1 MTKSILSLSILSLLM
16 SCTADKTEETPTDT
30 SVADTGD
37 SVDTDETDDTED
49 TEETDT
55 EDTDDTEDADDT
67 NDSGNS
73 SEDGLGEMPRIG
85 AFLTDLDPGLG
96 GTVYFDTTQAG
107 SVLTFVDVPLYDES
121 TMVNT
126 FQVELNATTHEIVI
140 SYLVSSLEGSTTG
153 SASGGLAIGVA
164 DGNGLYDSVDLSDFG
179 MEALGNPV
187 EGFGESHPFD
197 LTNKQITFTPSSDS
211 TSYSASVTTITEL
224 PNEYSNIISVV
235 DDSFTSQEMA
245 APFQFYGVPF
255 TFLYINN
262 DGNITFK
269 EGDPTCVCWVCP
281 PGDGEC
287 ASQYLAGAEIEDR
300 N

>member
-1 MTKSILSLSILSLLM
+1 MNNSIVTLSILSLLM

-37 SVDTDETDDTED
+37 SVDTDETD
-49 TEETDT
+49 ETDDT
-55 EDTDDTEDADDT
+55 EDTDDTDDTEDT
-67 NDSGNS
+67 NDSGNNTA
-73 SEDGLGEMPRIG
+73 ENLGEMPRIG
-85 AFLTDLDPGLG
+85 AFLTDLDPGMG
-96 GTVYFDTTQAG
+96 GTVYFDSTETG

-140 SYLVSSLEGSTTG
+140 SYLVSSLEGDTTG

-164 DGNGLYDSVDLSDFG
+164 DGNGLYDAVDLSDFG
-179 MEALGNPV
+179 MTPFVNPV

-197 LTNKQITFTPSSDS
+197 LTNQQVTFTPNSDS
-211 TSYSASVTTITEL
+211 TSYSASVTTISEL

-235 DDSFTSQEMA
+235 DDSFTPQELTT
-245 APFQFYGVPF
+245 PFEFYGVPF
-255 TFLYINN
+255 TSLYINN

-281 PGDGEC
+281 SGDGEC
-287 ASQYLAGAEIEDR
+287 AAQYLAGGEIEER
-300 N
+300 EE